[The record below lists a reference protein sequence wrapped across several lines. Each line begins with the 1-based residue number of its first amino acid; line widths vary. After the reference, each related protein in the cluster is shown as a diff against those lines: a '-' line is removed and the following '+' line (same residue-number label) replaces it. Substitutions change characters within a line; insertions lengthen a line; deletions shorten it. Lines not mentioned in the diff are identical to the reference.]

1 MIVGAGIAGIAAAWQ
16 IAELRGETDAILV
29 DPRPPLSVT
38 SNRPEA
44 NYRAWWPQ
52 RPMVELAE
60 RSIALIRGLQ
70 ADGAAIPMN
79 GRGYLYVT
87 LDRAMAD
94 ELPNVMARYA
104 AAGQGRDAADLLD
117 AATVRARYPHLESSV
132 RGAVHARRAG
142 SLDTVALGRAMLE
155 RAIARGARLMRGEV
169 SEIEVDRGAVVAVR
183 VKTREGEERIATS
196 RVVDAA
202 GPFAADVAALA
213 GVTLPIDNVL
223 RQKVLIR
230 DARGFVPR
238 SAPFT
243 IGLDATDGLPPG
255 VHVKPDDS
263 VVPDGVKLGWARDQT
278 PSPPIADPACPPEF
292 PREVVARAGTL
303 IPGLLDYLD
312 GELPVV
318 AHDGGFYARTPD
330 GLPLIGATPVDGFF
344 VLAGL
349 AGFGAMMA
357 CAAGELAARLAFE
370 GSPQTANPFDPA
382 RPFPTADDRSN
393 ARGRRPGEL

>member
-1 MIVGAGIAGIAAAWQ
+1 MIVGAGIAGVAAAWQ